1 MSDSKVRRP
10 DAGTGTRTGVR
21 TRADGTAVVGY
32 ARPDGAGGSLA
43 SLTRQLRAAGCTL
56 VRTDEHR
63 GRQDDLPGLRDCLAA
78 LRPGDVLVVT
88 SLDQLGRTR
97 PELIGAVERVRRSGA
112 GLRSLRE
119 DLDTTG
125 PGGAAIFRVFQS
137 LADFGRSAISAGT
150 SDGLA
155 AARARGTR
163 LGRPPALTPGQLRE
177 VRDLL
182 LRPENTVAGI
192 ARQLGVSRSTLYKY
206 LPDVMHA
213 SAQGQPAVMLGE
225 DAGRHGRAVPAATA
239 HFAPY
244 QARPGRPAIVIDDLA
259 DLRGPTEGSVKLP
272 LRLFWTLPDHRF
284 DLDDPDMRRWYYQT
298 VLREANRAEE
308 LTTYLDRDTLVALWP
323 DLALPR
329 GVRRAWEEYHPAL
342 RATVSV

>member
-1 MSDSKVRRP
+1 VVR
-10 DAGTGTRTGVR
+10 A
-21 TRADGTAVVGY
+21 
-32 ARPDGAGGSLA
+32 
-43 SLTRQLRAAGCTL
+43 
-56 VRTDEHR
+56 DEHR

-78 LRPGDVLVVT
+78 LRPGDILVVT

-97 PELIGAVERVRRSGA
+97 PELIGAVEQVRRSGA

-137 LADFGRSAISAGT
+137 LADFGRTAISAGT

-163 LGRPPALTPGQLRE
+163 LGRPPALTPEQLRE

-206 LPDVMHA
+206 LPDVIHA
-213 SAQGQPAVMLGE
+213 GAADGPTVVLGE
-225 DAGRHGRAVPAATA
+225 ELGRHGRAQAAA
-239 HFAPY
+239 HVAPY
-244 QARPGRPAIVIDDLA
+244 QARPGRRVLVIDDLA
-259 DLRGPTEGSVKLP
+259 DLRGPTEGSVELP
-272 LRLFWTLPDHRF
+272 LRMFWYSNRVFNLEEPGTL
-284 DLDDPDMRRWYYQT
+284 RWLYQI
-298 VLREANRAEE
+298 VLREASQPDD
-308 LTTYLDRDTLVALWP
+308 LTRYLNGDILATLWP
-323 DLALPR
+323 DMRLPK
-329 GVRRAWEEYHPAL
+329 GIRRAWEEHHASL
-342 RATVSV
+342 RALVEA